1 MQANQLSFWVL
12 AICYIIYF
20 LVSCF
25 AWKEDQLN
33 IDGRNGLLHSLRGI
47 NCKHLAGIIVL
58 GLPLLLYRR
67 FWLDLLQFEQAGV
80 PEKIPVVLFLLI
92 TAGLLALGKAKKRSR
107 VLALPKTAGGKPD
120 LSEIY
125 SYLFLRTGFLI
136 VYECFFR
143 GLMLT
148 ACVAICGIPV
158 AILINLIFYAG
169 IHVFNGYREML
180 SCILFGLIVCGLVLW
195 DHSVLPAI
203 SVHLVMALIYE
214 SYLIFLPE
222 PSPKTLTA

>member
-33 IDGRNGLLHSLRGI
+33 IDGRNGLLPSLRVI
-47 NCKHLAGIIVL
+47 SCKHLAGIIVL
-58 GLPLLLYRR
+58 GLPLLVYRR
-67 FWLDLLQFEQAGV
+67 LWLDLLEFERDDAS
-80 PEKIPVVLFLLI
+80 EKIPVVLFLLI
-92 TAGLLALGKAKKRSR
+92 AAGLLALGKAKRSR
-107 VLALPKTAGGKPD
+107 DLGLPKTATGKPD
-120 LSEIY
+120 RSEIY
-125 SYLFLRTGFLI
+125 WYLILRAGFLI

-148 ACVAICGIPV
+148 AWVAICGIPV